1 MQELRVS
8 IRNGKFTTAMQWGG
22 SGAPLLFLHGA
33 GGPMIGAPF
42 LDELANHFTVYAPA
56 HPGFGAGEGIEHL
69 VDIIDFA
76 LYYLDFLDELQID
89 NPHIVGHS
97 MGGMLAAEI
106 AALAPYQLN
115 RLVLVSPAGLWLDE
129 KPIPDFFTFNP
140 QQMVKAALHDPE
152 GPLGQML
159 LKQFESPEMMLEM
172 HKSLASAG
180 KFLWP
185 IPDKGLKKRIHRIQ
199 CPTLVLWGAS
209 DKLIPPA
216 YGKAFL
222 KAISGARLV
231 TLNSSGHLPMLEE
244 QAAFV
249 QAVTNF
255 LLE

>member
-8 IRNGKFTTAMQWGG
+8 IRNGKFITAMQWGG

-42 LDELANHFTVYAPA
+42 LDELAKHFTVYAPA

-69 VDIIDFA
+69 DDIIDFA

-106 AALAPYQLN
+106 AALAPYQLK

-129 KPIPDFFTFNP
+129 KPIPDFFTFTP

-244 QAAFV
+244 QDAFV

>member
-8 IRNGKFTTAMQWGG
+8 IRNGKFITAMQWGG

-33 GGPMIGAPF
+33 GGPMMGAPF
-42 LDELANHFTVYAPA
+42 LDELAKHFTVYAPA

-69 VDIIDFA
+69 DDIIDFA

-129 KPIPDFFTFNP
+129 KPIPDFFTFTP

>member
-1 MQELRVS
+1 
-8 IRNGKFTTAMQWGG
+8 
-22 SGAPLLFLHGA
+22 
-33 GGPMIGAPF
+33 
-42 LDELANHFTVYAPA
+42 
-56 HPGFGAGEGIEHL
+56 
-69 VDIIDFA
+69 
-76 LYYLDFLDELQID
+76 
-89 NPHIVGHS
+89 
-97 MGGMLAAEI
+97 
-106 AALAPYQLN
+106 
-115 RLVLVSPAGLWLDE
+115 
-129 KPIPDFFTFNP
+129 
-140 QQMVKAALHDPE
+140 
-152 GPLGQML
+152 ML
-159 LKQFESPEMMLEM
+159 LKQFERPEMMLEM

-231 TLNSSGHLPMLEE
+231 TLNSSGHVPMLEE

-249 QAVTNF
+249 QAVTSF